1 MNRAIEVR
9 NVYKHFQLAS
19 QTVDVLKNVNLEVER
34 GDFIS
39 IMGPSGSGKSTLLYL
54 MGGLDKVSQGSIRVN
69 GVEMQSLNDEAESR
83 MRRNDIGF
91 VFQAY
96 NLIDNLTLEENIMLP
111 ALLEG
116 KKKKDVV
123 KKAEALM
130 ETVGILARRRHTPRE
145 LSGGEQQRTA
155 IARALIND
163 PAILFA
169 DEPIGNLDSKSGREI
184 LELLRDINREKGITI
199 LMVTHSEESTR
210 YGKRVIRL
218 KDGEVM
224 GAPGAARDMARTG
237 SDAAAPEPGDGKPI
251 GDLPLRR
258 EVATRRIGD

>member
-1 MNRAIEVR
+1 MNREESGPMNKMIQAE
-9 NVYKHFQLAS
+9 NVYKSFPLGD
-19 QTVDVLKNVNLEVER
+19 QTVEVLKNVNLEINKGE
-34 GDFIS
+34 FIS

-54 MGGLDKVSQGSIRVN
+54 LGGLDKASKGSICVN
-69 GVEMQSLNDEAESR
+69 GVEMQTLNDEAESR

-116 KKKKDVV
+116 KKKKEAM

-130 ETVGILARRRHTPRE
+130 ARVGILKRRNHTPKE

-163 PAILFA
+163 PAVLFA
-169 DEPIGNLDSKSGREI
+169 DEPIGNLDSQSGREV
-184 LELLRDINREKGITI
+184 LGLLRDINKEKGITI
-199 LMVTHSEESTR
+199 LMVTHSEESTQ
-210 YGKRVIRL
+210 YGNRIIRL
-218 KDGEVM
+218 KDGEIV
-224 GAPGAARDMARTG
+224 
-237 SDAAAPEPGDGKPI
+237 
-251 GDLPLRR
+251 
-258 EVATRRIGD
+258 V

>member
-1 MNRAIEVR
+1 MQNVIEVVH
-9 NVYKHFQLAS
+9 VYKSFQLAES
-19 QTVDVLKNVNLEVER
+19 TVEVLKNVNLEVEK
-34 GDFIS
+34 GEFIS

-54 MGGLDKVSQGSIRVN
+54 MGGLDKVSSGSICVN
-69 GVEMQSLNDEAESR
+69 GVEMQLLNDEAESR

-116 KKKKDVV
+116 KKKKDVK
-123 KKAEALM
+123 KKAEELM
-130 ETVGILARRRHTPRE
+130 ETVGILKRRHHTPKE

-169 DEPIGNLDSKSGREI
+169 DEPIGNLDSKSGKEI
-184 LELLRDINREKGITI
+184 LELLRKINKDKGITI
-199 LMVTHSEESTR
+199 LMVTHSEESTH
-210 YGKRVIRL
+210 YGKKVIRL
-218 KDGEVM
+218 KDGEIV
-224 GAPGAARDMARTG
+224 GAAAMQA
-237 SDAAAPEPGDGKPI
+237 
-251 GDLPLRR
+251 LP
-258 EVATRRIGD
+258 A

>member
-1 MNRAIEVR
+1 MNKAIEVQ
-9 NVYKHFQLAS
+9 NVCKSFQLADS
-19 QTVDVLKNVNLEVER
+19 TLDVLKNVNLEIEQ
-34 GDFIS
+34 GEFIS

-69 GVEMQSLNDEAESR
+69 GVEMQQLSDTEESR
-83 MRRNDIGF
+83 KRRNDIGF

-96 NLIDNLTLEENIMLP
+96 NLIDNLTLEENILLP
-111 ALLEG
+111 ALLDG
-116 KKKKDVV
+116 KKKKDVMP
-123 KKAEALM
+123 KAEELM
-130 ETVGILARRRHTPRE
+130 ATVGILKRRHHTPRE

-169 DEPIGNLDSKSGREI
+169 DEPIGNLDSKTGQEI

-210 YGKRVIRL
+210 YGKKIIRL
-218 KDGEVM
+218 KDGEIVS
-224 GAPGAARDMARTG
+224 APVAA
-237 SDAAAPEPGDGKPI
+237 
-251 GDLPLRR
+251 
-258 EVATRRIGD
+258 V

>member
-1 MNRAIEVR
+1 MQKVIEV
-9 NVYKHFQLAS
+9 VHVSKSFQLAET
-19 QTVDVLKNVNLEVER
+19 TVEVLKNVNLEVEK
-34 GDFIS
+34 GEFIS

-54 MGGLDKVSQGSIRVN
+54 MGGLDKVSSGSICVN
-69 GVEMQSLNDEAESR
+69 GVEMQMLNDEAESR

-116 KKKKDVV
+116 KKRKDVAR
-123 KKAEALM
+123 KAEELM
-130 ETVGILARRRHTPRE
+130 EIVGILKRRHHTPKE

-169 DEPIGNLDSKSGREI
+169 DEPIGNLDSKSGKEI
-184 LELLRDINREKGITI
+184 LELLRKINKDKGITI
-199 LMVTHSEESTR
+199 LMVTHSEESTH
-210 YGKRVIRL
+210 YGKKVIRL
-218 KDGEVM
+218 KDGEIV
-224 GAPGAARDMARTG
+224 GAAAVQ
-237 SDAAAPEPGDGKPI
+237 A
-251 GDLPLRR
+251 LP
-258 EVATRRIGD
+258 V

>member
-1 MNRAIEVR
+1 MNKAIEVQ
-9 NVYKHFQLAS
+9 NVCKSFQLADS
-19 QTVDVLKNVNLEVER
+19 TLDVLKNVNLEIEQ
-34 GDFIS
+34 GEFIS

-69 GVEMQSLNDEAESR
+69 GVEMQQLSDTEESR

-96 NLIDNLTLEENIMLP
+96 NLIDNLTLEENILLP
-111 ALLEG
+111 ALLDG
-116 KKKKDVV
+116 KKKKDVMP
-123 KKAEALM
+123 KAEELM
-130 ETVGILARRRHTPRE
+130 ATVGILKRRHHTPRE

-169 DEPIGNLDSKSGREI
+169 DEPIGNLDSKTGQEI

-210 YGKRVIRL
+210 YGKKIIRL
-218 KDGEVM
+218 KDGEIV
-224 GAPGAARDMARTG
+224 
-237 SDAAAPEPGDGKPI
+237 SAAAI
-251 GDLPLRR
+251 
-258 EVATRRIGD
+258 VN

>member
-1 MNRAIEVR
+1 MQKVIEVVH
-9 NVYKHFQLAS
+9 VYKSFQLAES
-19 QTVDVLKNVNLEVER
+19 TVEVLKNVNLEVEK
-34 GDFIS
+34 GEFIS

-54 MGGLDKVSQGSIRVN
+54 MGGLDKVSAGSICVN
-69 GVEMQSLNDEAESR
+69 GVEMQMLNDEAESR

-116 KKKKDVV
+116 KKRKDVA
-123 KKAEALM
+123 KKAEELM
-130 ETVGILARRRHTPRE
+130 EIVGILKRRHHTPKE

-169 DEPIGNLDSKSGREI
+169 DEPIGNLDSKSGKEI
-184 LELLRDINREKGITI
+184 LELLRKINKDKGITI
-199 LMVTHSEESTR
+199 LMVTHSEESTH
-210 YGKRVIRL
+210 YGKKVIRL
-218 KDGEVM
+218 KDGEIV
-224 GAPGAARDMARTG
+224 GAAAVQ
-237 SDAAAPEPGDGKPI
+237 A
-251 GDLPLRR
+251 LP
-258 EVATRRIGD
+258 A

>member
-1 MNRAIEVR
+1 MNKMIEVE
-9 NVYKHFQLAS
+9 NVWKSFQLADAS
-19 QTVDVLKNVNLEVER
+19 LMLENVNLDVEQ
-34 GDFIS
+34 GEFIS
-39 IMGPSGSGKSTLLYL
+39 SKPSGSGRAPCSPD
-54 MGGLDKVSQGSIRVN
+54 GRAGQGQPGSIRVN

-83 MRRNDIGF
+83 MRRTDIGF

-111 ALLEG
+111 ALLDG

-130 ETVGILARRRHTPRE
+130 GTVGILKRRHHTPRE

-169 DEPIGNLDSKSGREI
+169 DEPIGNLDSKTGQEI
-184 LELLRDINREKGITI
+184 LELLRDINEEKGITI
-199 LMVTHSEESTR
+199 LMVTHGESTH
-210 YGKRVIRL
+210 YGKRIIRL
-218 KDGEVM
+218 KDGEVV
-224 GAPGAARDMARTG
+224 GASIKEYA
-237 SDAAAPEPGDGKPI
+237 
-251 GDLPLRR
+251 
-258 EVATRRIGD
+258 

>member
-1 MNRAIEVR
+1 MHKVIEV
-9 NVYKHFQLAS
+9 VHVSKSFQLAEAA
-19 QTVDVLKNVNLEVER
+19 VEVLKNVNLEVEK
-34 GDFIS
+34 GEFIS

-54 MGGLDKVSQGSIRVN
+54 MGGLDKVSSGSICVN
-69 GVEMQSLNDEAESR
+69 GVEMQMLNDEAESR

-116 KKKKDVV
+116 KKKKEVA

-130 ETVGILARRRHTPRE
+130 ETVGILKRRHHTPKE

-184 LELLRDINREKGITI
+184 LELLRKINKDKGITI
-199 LMVTHSEESTR
+199 LMVTHSEESTH
-210 YGKRVIRL
+210 YGKKVIRL
-218 KDGEVM
+218 KDGEIV
-224 GAPGAARDMARTG
+224 GAATVQAMPA
-237 SDAAAPEPGDGKPI
+237 
-251 GDLPLRR
+251 
-258 EVATRRIGD
+258 

>member
-1 MNRAIEVR
+1 MNAMIEVK
-9 NVYKHFQLAS
+9 NVCKSFQLADD
-19 QTVDVLKNVNLEVER
+19 TVEVLKNVNLEVEK

-54 MGGLDKVSQGSIRVN
+54 MGGLDKVTQGSIRVN
-69 GVEMQSLNDEAESR
+69 GVEMQKLNDEAESR

-111 ALLEG
+111 ALLER
-116 KKKKDVV
+116 KKKKDVI
-123 KKAEALM
+123 KKAEELM
-130 ETVGILARRRHTPRE
+130 DTVGILKRRNHTPKE

-169 DEPIGNLDSKSGREI
+169 DEPIGNLDSKSGKEV
-184 LELLRDINREKGITI
+184 LDLLRKINQDKGITI
-199 LMVTHSEESTR
+199 LMVTHSEESTQ
-210 YGKRVIRL
+210 YGKRIIRL
-218 KDGEVM
+218 KDGEIVD
-224 GAPGAARDMARTG
+224 GAASSAG
-237 SDAAAPEPGDGKPI
+237 
-251 GDLPLRR
+251 
-258 EVATRRIGD
+258 